1 MADGFGNGQGDQGIM
16 KKGVF
21 RAFVTALTLMLIGT
35 SDGQA
40 QQKTSIKIGFVTFL
54 SGPAA
59 GPFGVPA
66 KLAAE
71 AIVESLNAGKV
82 PAPYQIKGFGSTP
95 IELVVIDE
103 AGGATKQ
110 VSEFRTLVQ
119 RQDVDLVVGYIGS
132 GDCLAI
138 APVAEELRKLTIF
151 FDCGT
156 PRIFEEASYKY
167 VFRTRAHATMDAV
180 AAAMYLFDN
189 RPAAKRFSGINQ
201 NYAWGQD
208 SWNDF
213 ENTIK
218 VMKPE
223 VQIGTSQMP
232 KFGAGQYGAEIS
244 ALIGAAPDV
253 IHSSLWGGD
262 LEAFMLQATPRDL
275 FKKSQLILIAG
286 EPNLHRMVGHVPDGT
301 IVGARGPHGLFAL
314 DSPLNTW
321 LKDLYKAKTG
331 LVPNYP
337 AYSVAQAILG
347 VKSAYEKAL
356 QKKIGSAIPMG
367 AAKNVKEEMEKAYA
381 PPTQDEIIAALE
393 GLTFDSPSGK
403 VAMTLGKGH
412 QAVQGTAYGTTRT
425 ENGVVK
431 VGNIKYYPAERVQ
444 PPEGVPSIEWI
455 KSGFKRTK

>member
-1 MADGFGNGQGDQGIM
+1 M
-16 KKGVF
+16 KTSAI
-21 RAFVTALTLMLIGT
+21 RALVGALTLGLGLAPAAH
-35 SDGQA
+35 A
-40 QQKTSIKIGFVTFL
+40 QQKDSIKIGFVTFL
-54 SGPAA
+54 SGQAA

-71 AIVESLNAGKV
+71 AIVESLNAGKA
-82 PAPYQIKGFGSTP
+82 PAPYQIKGFGGTP
-95 IELVVIDE
+95 LELVIIDE

-119 RQDVDLVVGYIGS
+119 RQNVDYVIGYIGS

-138 APVAEELRKLTIF
+138 APVAEELKKITVF

-180 AAAMYLFDN
+180 AASLYLLEN
-189 RPAAKRFSGINQ
+189 QPAVKRISGINQ

-208 SWNDF
+208 SWTDF
-213 ENTIK
+213 ENTFK
-218 VMKPE
+218 AMKPDAE
-223 VQIGTSQMP
+223 IGTSQMP

-244 ALIGAAPDV
+244 ALINSNAQV

-286 EPNLHRMVGHVPDGT
+286 EPNLHRMVGNVPDGT
-301 IVGARGPHGLFAL
+301 IVGARGPHAVFAPP
-314 DSPLNTW
+314 SALNTW
-321 LKDLYKAKTG
+321 LRDTYKAKAG
-331 LVPNYP
+331 VVPNYP

-347 VKSAYEKAL
+347 VKAAYEKAIA
-356 QKKIGSAIPMG
+356 KKIGSAIPMG
-367 AAKNVKEEMEKAYA
+367 AAKNVKEEMQKAYA
-381 PPTQDEIIAALE
+381 PPTDEEVIAALE
-393 GLTFDSPSGK
+393 FLSFATPSGK
-403 VAMTLGKGH
+403 VSMSLGKGH
-412 QAVQGTAYGTTRT
+412 QAIQDTAYGTTRT

-431 VGNIKYYPAERVQ
+431 VGNIKYYPAERVN
-444 PPEGVPSIEWI
+444 PPEGVPSLEWI
-455 KSGFKRTK
+455 KSGFRKTK